1 MSSSDIEMVDS
12 SHSESELPQQLVEI
26 DVTVAAAYK
35 PGPQRLTYKG
45 KQYIWKYHE
54 DNCRAFTKPSVI
66 WQLGDEYR
74 GTGSD
79 QETSC
84 GLCKTTTLL
93 AMTDA
98 MSAECERVFSST
110 KKLITP
116 ERNRLAEEIIEASK
130 CLKNWWDRG

>member
-12 SHSESELPQQLVEI
+12 SHSESELPQQLVEV

-45 KQYIWKYHE
+45 KQYIWKHHE

-74 GTGSD
+74 RTGSD
-79 QETSC
+79 QETRYWPLRALQNDHIVS
-84 GLCKTTTLL
+84 
-93 AMTDA
+93 
-98 MSAECERVFSST
+98 
-110 KKLITP
+110 
-116 ERNRLAEEIIEASK
+116 N
-130 CLKNWWDRG
+130 DRRDVRRMRESV